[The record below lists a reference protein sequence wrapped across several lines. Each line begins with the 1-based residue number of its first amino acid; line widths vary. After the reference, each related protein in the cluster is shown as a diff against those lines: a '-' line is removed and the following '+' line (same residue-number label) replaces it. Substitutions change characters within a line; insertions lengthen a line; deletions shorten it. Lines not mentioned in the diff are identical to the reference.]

1 MNFRKRTTVVL
12 AIFSLVFFGF
22 GIPKNVQKKMD
33 KEVEKVFDT
42 TNYSFV
48 PVTVSKTVNE
58 QLPTKITAD
67 NFFHIKQGNT
77 LLGYAFVDQAPSKTA
92 QFDYLVIF
100 NPNLKIIHSKVL
112 IYREEYGGEIGS
124 KRWLE
129 QFTGKTGKDRV
140 SHETNIDG
148 ISGATISVRSMT
160 TSLDNLLQT
169 VGILQEKKML

>member
-1 MNFRKRTTVVL
+1 MNFRKRITVIL
-12 AIFSLVFFGF
+12 AFFSLMFFGF

-33 KEVEKVFDT
+33 KELEKVFET
-42 TNYSFV
+42 ENYSLQSFS
-48 PVTVSKTVNE
+48 VSKTVNE
-58 QLPTKITAD
+58 ELTTKITTD

-100 NPNLKIIHSKVL
+100 NPNLEIIHSKVL

-160 TSLDNLLQT
+160 TSMDKLLQT
-169 VGILQEKKML
+169 VGILQEKNLL

>member
-1 MNFRKRTTVVL
+1 
-12 AIFSLVFFGF
+12 
-22 GIPKNVQKKMD
+22 MD

-48 PVTVSKTVNE
+48 PITVSKAVNE
-58 QLPTKITAD
+58 KLPTKITTD
-67 NFFHIKQGNT
+67 NFFQIKEGNN
-77 LLGYAFVDQAPSKTA
+77 LLGYAFVDQAASKTA

-100 NPNLKIIHSKVL
+100 NPNLEIIHSKVL

-129 QFTGKTGKDRV
+129 QFIGKTGKDRV

-160 TSLDNLLQT
+160 TSMDNLLQT

>member
-1 MNFRKRTTVVL
+1 MNFRKRITVIL
-12 AIFSLVFFGF
+12 AFFSLMFFGF

-33 KEVEKVFDT
+33 KEVEKLFDT

-160 TSLDNLLQT
+160 TSMDNLLQT

>member
-1 MNFRKRTTVVL
+1 M
-12 AIFSLVFFGF
+12 VFFGF

-42 TNYSFV
+42 ANYSLV
-48 PVTVSKTVNE
+48 PIAVSKAVSDL
-58 QLPTKITAD
+58 LPTKITAD
-67 NFFHIKQGNT
+67 NFFQIKQDKT

-92 QFDYLVIF
+92 QFDYLVVF
-100 NPNLKIIHSKVL
+100 NPNLEIIHAKVL

-160 TSLDNLLQT
+160 NSMDNLLQS